1 MGPYQ
6 LDYWSTENSNPCIN
20 VDCLLPTGLL
30 VPLLVYKDATLE
42 QIKQELW
49 KEAQKLPLYGKLEG
63 INEYLFMCI
72 NQTAEQDPF
81 VDIVS
86 EHTHTGSCMH
96 PHIVLRIMHASSHSP
111 QDHACILT

>member
-72 NQTAEQDPF
+72 NQTAEQLMKF
-81 VDIVS
+81 HTRVS
-86 EHTHTGSCMH
+86 ETQNS
-96 PHIVLRIMHASSHSP
+96 IQQA
-111 QDHACILT
+111 DHFYTL